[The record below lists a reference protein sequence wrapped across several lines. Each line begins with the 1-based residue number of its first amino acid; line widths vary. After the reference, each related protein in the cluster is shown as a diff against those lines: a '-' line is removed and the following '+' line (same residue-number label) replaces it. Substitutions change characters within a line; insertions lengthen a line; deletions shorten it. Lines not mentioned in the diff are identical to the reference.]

1 MSKLTKA
8 VVGSLAAAMVATTV
22 PAFAAKVGDNLQVN
36 GKVFADY
43 QNVSG
48 SATSAADDAA
58 SGFHFTRAYFETRY
72 MPSANDM
79 FRITLDQKAI
89 NGNVFVKYAY
99 WQHKY
104 NDNLTIKFGQN
115 HTPLVDYLQ
124 TEMWG
129 HRYVYKTFTDAVG
142 AETSSDLG
150 ISLFGKGGDMFDY
163 YVSFMNGEGYTHTPN
178 GAGSAIE
185 GRFEWHDAGAHVGAY
200 AHSETKRDGQDN
212 YDPKRQ
218 VVYAWWENDQFQIG
232 GQYLKA
238 DDGDVPALKVAVPA
252 TKAEFDNGKGYNILA
267 NVKLPSLG
275 NKSKL
280 FVRYDVFDKND
291 SGTDNKVT
299 IAGLEFEAAPGVKV
313 APNVQS
319 DDNGTDTVTTVG
331 INTQFSF

>member
-1 MSKLTKA
+1 MSNIMKIALG
-8 VVGSLAAAMVATTV
+8 GSLAAVMVAGAA
-22 PAFAAKVGDNLQVN
+22 PAFATKVGDNLQVN

-43 QNVSG
+43 QNVNG
-48 SATSAADDAA
+48 NATSAADDAA

-72 MPSANDM
+72 MSSANDM

-89 NGNVFVKYAY
+89 DGNVFVKYAY

-129 HRYVYKTFTDAVG
+129 HRYVAKTFTDAVG

-150 ISLFGKGGDMFDY
+150 LSLLGKAGDSVDY
-163 YVSFMNGEGYTHTPN
+163 YVSYMNGEGYTHTPN
-178 GAGSAIE
+178 GAGSAIM
-185 GRFEWHDAGAHVGAY
+185 GRVEWHGNGVHVGAY
-200 AHSETKRDGQDN
+200 AHSETKRGGTDK
-212 YDPKRQ
+212 YDPSRQ

-238 DDGDVPALKVAVPA
+238 DDGSGGSS
-252 TKAEFDNGKGYNILA
+252 FDNGKGYNILA
-267 NVKLPSLG
+267 NVKLPSMG
-275 NKSKL
+275 KL
-280 FVRYDVFDKND
+280 FVRYDTIDAMD
-291 SGTDNKVT
+291 TGTDSTLT
-299 IAGLEFEAAPGVKV
+299 IAGLEFDAAPGVKV

-319 DDNGTDTVTTVG
+319 ADDGTDKVTTVG
-331 INTQFSF
+331 VNAQFKF

>member
-8 VVGSLAAAMVATTV
+8 VVGSLATALVVGAL
-22 PAFAAKVGDNLQVN
+22 PASAAKVNDNLQIN

-48 SATSAADDAA
+48 NATSAADDAA

-72 MPSANDM
+72 MPTANDM
-79 FRITLDQKAI
+79 FRITLDQKAV
-89 NGNVFVKYAY
+89 NGSVFVKYAY

-129 HRYVYKTFTDAVG
+129 HRYVAKTFTDQVG

-150 ISLFGKGGDMFDY
+150 LSLLGKAGDSVDY
-163 YVSFMNGEGYTHTPN
+163 YVSFMNGEGYTKTPN
-178 GAGSAIE
+178 GAGSAIM
-185 GRFEWHDAGAHVGAY
+185 GRVEWHNNGVHVGAY
-200 AHSETKRDGQDN
+200 AHSETKRNGTDN
-212 YDPKRQ
+212 YDPSRQ
-218 VVYAWWENDQFQIG
+218 VVYAWWENDQFQVG

-238 DDGDVPALKVAVPA
+238 DDGTAA
-252 TKAEFDNGKGYNILA
+252 TSFDNGKGYNVLA

-275 NKSKL
+275 KKSKL
-280 FVRYDVFDKND
+280 FVRYDTMDAMD
-291 SGTDNKVT
+291 TGTDSTLT
-299 IAGLEFEAAPGVKV
+299 IAGLEFEAAPGVMV

-319 DDNGTDTVTTVG
+319 ADDGTDTVTTVG
-331 INTQFSF
+331 INTQFKF